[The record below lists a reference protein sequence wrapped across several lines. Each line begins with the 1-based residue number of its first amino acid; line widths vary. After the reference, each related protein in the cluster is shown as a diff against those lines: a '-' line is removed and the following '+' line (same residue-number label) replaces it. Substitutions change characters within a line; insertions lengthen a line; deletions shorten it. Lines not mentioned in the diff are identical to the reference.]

1 VKEVN
6 AGIESEMLTRNHGGS
21 AGEASGHS
29 TAPDCPICGG
39 RSTHFVTKRAQ
50 GTDWAVRRCSRCG
63 HGFVHNRPSTEYL
76 RLYYSSNRNSH
87 AHTGASPTPA
97 EASVGWIPA
106 VDLLRRV
113 GAPRSGFALDVGAG
127 YGGLAYA
134 FSQAGYAPVLLDL
147 SPEVRDLAASIPN
160 AASACCSFEEFEWA
174 DPLSI
179 ITMSQVLEHAI
190 DPIGW
195 LSHARRLI
203 HADGVLMVAV
213 PNFSG
218 IYRLLGHKDPFICP
232 PEHLNFFTVTS
243 LTQAL
248 GRTGFTVCRMQTDSR
263 VVLAHHSKRFS
274 ALRKAVGQM
283 WNLGSGVLDRTPFGI
298 IATVFAKPS
307 PVDRPR

>member
-1 VKEVN
+1 M
-6 AGIESEMLTRNHGGS
+6 ESEMLPLGDDGS
-21 AGEASGHS
+21 RAETTAPSA
-29 TAPDCPICGG
+29 APDCPICGG

-63 HGFVHNRPSTEYL
+63 HGFVSNRPSAEYL
-76 RLYYSSNRNSH
+76 RLHYASSRNSH
-87 AHTGASPTPA
+87 AHSGASPTPA

-113 GAPRSGFALDVGAG
+113 GAPRSGFAVDVGAG

-195 LSHARRLI
+195 LAHARRLI

-213 PNFSG
+213 PNFGG